1 MDNISSGSAVELRG
15 YLGCAPRFSHM
26 GKSRAYYT
34 FQLVVPRLSGTED
47 KLNIVCD
54 KALLDAVEPEECD
67 MLRVCGELRSYNNK
81 SGVGSRLV
89 IYVYAHDISM
99 FRESPENSVRLRGA
113 LCKKP
118 QLRSTPLGR
127 DICDL
132 LVAVNRPFGH
142 SDYLPCICWG
152 RNALEASTWAVGDLV
167 ALDGRIQSRDYI
179 KLVDGQEVTRTAFE
193 VSVAAAEKRS

>member
-15 YLGCAPRFSHM
+15 FLGSAPSFSHM
-26 GKSRAYYT
+26 GKSRAYYS

-54 KALLDAVEPEECD
+54 KALLSSLEPEECP
-67 MLRVCGELRSYNNK
+67 MLRICGELRSYNNK

-89 IYVYAHDISM
+89 IYVFAHDIALW
-99 FRESPENSVRLRGA
+99 EGGAENSVRLRGA

-118 QLRSTPLGR
+118 ALRTTPLGR

-152 RNALEASTWAVGDLV
+152 RTALEASSWDVGDLV

-193 VSVAAAEKRS
+193 VSVASAEKRT

>member
-1 MDNISSGSAVELRG
+1 MDITSSGSAVELRG
-15 YLGCAPRFSHM
+15 FLGSVPCFSHM
-26 GKSRAYYT
+26 GRSKTYYT
-34 FQLVVPRLSGTED
+34 FQLIVPRLSGTED

-54 KALLDAVEPEECD
+54 AALLGQIEPEERK
-67 MLRVCGELRSYNNK
+67 MLRVFGELRSYNNK

-89 IYVYAHDISM
+89 IYIFAHDIS
-99 FRESPENSVRLRGA
+99 FWDGEPENSVRLKGT

-118 QLRSTPLGR
+118 QLRTTPLGR

-132 LVAVNRPFGH
+132 LVAVNRQYGH

-152 RNALEASTWAVGDLV
+152 RSAVDISGWNVGDLV

-179 KLVDGQEVTRTAFE
+179 KLVDGQEQTRTAFE
-193 VSVAAAEKRS
+193 VSVAAAEKQI

>member
-15 YLGCAPRFSHM
+15 FLGCAPRFSHM

-34 FQLVVPRLSGTED
+34 FQLVVPRLSGAED

-54 KALLDAVEPEECD
+54 KELLSQMEPEECS

-89 IYVYAHDISM
+89 IYVFCHDISPWDG
-99 FRESPENSVRLRGA
+99 EPDNSVRLRGA
-113 LCKKP
+113 LCKNP
-118 QLRSTPLGR
+118 MLRSTPLGR

-132 LVAVNRPFGH
+132 LVAVNRPYGH

-152 RNALEASTWAVGDLV
+152 KTALETSAWKVGDLV

-179 KLVDGQEVTRTAFE
+179 KVCDGQEITRTAFE
-193 VSVAAAEKRS
+193 VSVAAAEKRT